1 MRMNCFNKN
10 SSILL
15 IVALI
20 ISGSSIVSAD
30 HPNHVATSNGTAGTS
45 PPISKL
51 MTCDSK
57 TKAECSVPSV
67 AQAVNYAAQ
76 RLKCPTCTDFGK
88 SNGKSLDE
96 IQLQET
102 CSPANDPL
110 DVPTTSG
117 FASEP
122 LNFTLAPGEYAEL
135 TTINP
140 NAEAGTVKS
149 CIPVSLKSCISL
161 NSCNNKSCYCEH
173 VLNLFHSLNFFKTTI
188 D

>member
-30 HPNHVATSNGTAGTS
+30 QPNHVATSNGTAGTS

-67 AQAVNYAAQ
+67 AQAVNYA
-76 RLKCPTCTDFGK
+76 TN
-88 SNGKSLDE
+88 SN
-96 IQLQET
+96 
-102 CSPANDPL
+102 N
-110 DVPTTSG
+110 
-117 FASEP
+117 
-122 LNFTLAPGEYAEL
+122 EL
-135 TTINP
+135 TTD
-140 NAEAGTVKS
+140 S
-149 CIPVSLKSCISL
+149 PVIELKSPTLKDGSKIRKVIL
-161 NSCNNKSCYCEH
+161 LLYNTMQ
-173 VLNLFHSLNFFKTTI
+173 LLFEQY
-188 D
+188 